1 MRAVVVPVR
10 RLDSAKTRL
19 APLLSEA
26 ERAAAA
32 LAMARDVLSACAA
45 QSGWET
51 WVVSSDP
58 SVLEIAGAAGAR
70 RVPEEG
76 TTLLGAIGQAERMAQ
91 DAGAEALA
99 VVLADLP
106 WITPAALARVLEPEG
121 PVVAVRADSDGG
133 TNALVRRPPVV
144 VPALFGRA
152 SFARHERAAGRAGM
166 PLRRVDVEE
175 LAFDLDRPE
184 DVRRLLRDGR
194 PGRTLEACLDMG
206 LAERLDAGRPVTHRS
221 QEGEMQGTIKE
232 FDPESGIGSLLL
244 DDGTEVAIEPA
255 STAGSEIRSLRLGQR
270 VDFDVDEA
278 GDRKIARDLH
288 IVTFA

>member
-19 APLLSEA
+19 APLLSAA
-26 ERAAAA
+26 ERAALA
-32 LAMARDVLSACAA
+32 LTMARDVLAACVA

-51 WVVSSDP
+51 WLVSSDP
-58 SVLEIAGAAGAR
+58 SVLDIAGAGAR

-76 TTLLGAIGQAERMAQ
+76 TTLIGAIGQAERMAQ
-91 DAGAEALA
+91 GAEAEALA

-106 WITPAALARVLEPEG
+106 WITPAALARALEPEG

-133 TNALVRRPPVV
+133 TNALVRRPPAV

-152 SFARHERAAGRAGM
+152 SFARHERAADHAGI
-166 PLRRVDVEE
+166 PVRRVDVEE

-206 LAERLDAGRPVTHRS
+206 LAERLDAGRPVAHRS

-232 FDPESGIGSLLL
+232 FDPESGVGSLLL
-244 DDGTEVAIEPA
+244 DDGTEVAIDPA